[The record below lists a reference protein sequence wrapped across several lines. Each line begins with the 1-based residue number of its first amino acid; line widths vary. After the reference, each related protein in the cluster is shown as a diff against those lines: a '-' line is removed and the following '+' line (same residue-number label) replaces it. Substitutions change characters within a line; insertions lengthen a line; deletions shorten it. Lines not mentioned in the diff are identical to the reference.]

1 MPSTPLF
8 DPRAFFTERNPSLR
22 GAAAILYF
30 AGIAPVSTGAIAT
43 GGFGPADVTG
53 WLLLLAVL
61 VGAAGGAVVIWTV
74 YAVGIYLATA
84 VAGGT
89 GSFTRTA
96 ANVGWSLL
104 PLLLGNVVTSLARW
118 GVYLSG
124 RLSGEGS
131 VRFPSWLDGLSLV
144 VAVGCYLWIGYLLV
158 YAIEDAR
165 DVSVQHATVIAAI
178 VALVSVLV
186 SVGIS
191 L

>member
-1 MPSTPLF
+1 MPSTPLL
-8 DPRAFFTERNPSLR
+8 DPRAFFAERNPSLR
-22 GAAAILYF
+22 GPAAILFF
-30 AGIAPVSTGAIAT
+30 AGLAPVSTGAIAT
-43 GGFGPADVTG
+43 GRFGPVDVTG

-61 VGAAGGAVVIWTV
+61 VGAAIGAAVIWAV
-74 YAVGIYLATA
+74 YAVGVFLATA

-104 PLLLGNVVTSLARW
+104 PLLVGNVITSLARW

-124 RLSGEGS
+124 RLSGEES
-131 VRFPSWLDGLSLV
+131 VRFPPWLDGLSLV
-144 VAVGCYLWIGYLLV
+144 AAVVCYLWIGYLLV

-165 DVSVQHATVIAAI
+165 DVSVQRATVIAAV